1 MRQAVR
7 WLAAVALTACL
18 AASCGSSGGS
28 AKPSTTTATPAT
40 DASPVTTRDELKD
53 QILADYRKANN
64 AYHDAINAGDP
75 NLPSLETTHTG
86 TNLLTVRTGVIKLVS
101 KGQRGK
107 DGPHSRDTSR
117 ATVQQIL
124 EGKAI
129 IHDCRIDDAI
139 LVDATTGT
147 VVNAKVDTD
156 LVEVDLQVIAGQW
169 LVRGNRVLQTW
180 AGVNG
185 CAKQP

>member
-75 NLPSLETTHTG
+75 NLPSLEATHTG
-86 TNLLTVRTGVIKLVS
+86 TNLLTVRTGVIKLIS

-129 IHDCRIDDAI
+129 VHICEIDDGM
-139 LVDATTGT
+139 LVSAADGR
-147 VVNAKVDTD
+147 VVN
-156 LVEVDLQVIAGQW
+156 E
-169 LVRGNRVLQTW
+169 RVLTLLSEATLEHLGGIWKVSENRTLKQW
-180 AGVNG
+180 EGVAG
-185 CAKQP
+185 CAG

>member
-18 AASCGSSGGS
+18 AAGCGSSGGS
-28 AKPSTTTATPAT
+28 AKPSTTTAAPAT

-75 NLPSLETTHTG
+75 DLPSLEATHTG
-86 TNLLTVRTGVIKLVS
+86 TNLLTVRTGVIKLIS

-117 ATVQQIL
+117 ATVQQVL
-124 EGKAI
+124 EGRAI
-129 IHDCRIDDAI
+129 IQDCQIDDGLLIDAQSGAI
-139 LVDATTGT
+139 FNDAAVT
-147 VVNAKVDTD
+147 K
-156 LVEVDLQVIAGQW
+156 LLSVELTRDGGAWRVSSSLQKSRWNGIAG
-169 LVRGNRVLQTW
+169 
-180 AGVNG
+180 
-185 CAKQP
+185 CAA

>member
-18 AASCGSSGGS
+18 AAGCGSSGGS
-28 AKPSTTTATPAT
+28 AKPSTTTAASAT

-64 AYHDAINAGDP
+64 AYYDAISIGDP
-75 NLPSLETTHTG
+75 NLPSIEATHTG
-86 TNLLTVRTGVIKLVS
+86 QNLWSLRKYLTDLFA

-117 ATVQQIL
+117 AVVQQVL

-129 IHDCRIDDAI
+129 VQDCRIDDGVI
-139 LVDATTGT
+139 VDSRTGAVIDAD
-147 VVNAKVDTD
+147 VVTKLLRFELSRVGEVWRVSSG
-156 LVEVDLQVIAGQW
+156 VERSRWDGI
-169 LVRGNRVLQTW
+169 
-180 AGVNG
+180 NG
-185 CAKQP
+185 CAA